1 MFYSLWKYF
10 LKEPL
15 NVQLCKNLAFISGH
29 FCWFDFN
36 LSVHFHGV
44 YLYWIIIIIKC
55 FYVASFIT
63 ECFDQQAKAGNS
75 VRHYSVF
82 LLGLKKSIFFQLGL
96 KYVRSFY
103 ASVVTFFCFVLP
115 HTSPVQERLRQRN
128 LLRLWESVNLTSVG
142 FNNQNSVD

>member
-29 FCWFDFN
+29 FCWFDFS

-44 YLYWIIIIIKC
+44 YLNWIIIIIKC

-63 ECFDQQAKAGNS
+63 ECFDQQAKETLFRVSAGSSKVLNT
-75 VRHYSVF
+75 
-82 LLGLKKSIFFQLGL
+82 SIFFQLGL

-103 ASVVTFFCFVLP
+103 ASVVTVFCFVLP
-115 HTSPVQERLRQRN
+115 HTSPVQERLWQRN